1 MHKPTLK
8 RQAVTTRAASAS
20 DTIPS
25 SIIAAGRPSN
35 GVARLIVAR
44 A

>member
-20 DTIPS
+20 GNIPS
-25 SIIAAGRPSN
+25 SIIAAGRPSD
-35 GVARLIVAR
+35 GVARPIIAR